1 MVKRY
6 KIDWENRKLVEI
18 PAGVARVE
26 GAKDEVV
33 MADAYEALQK
43 YYASQVF
50 QSNTAFAEKNKTI
63 SHLEMLVLQ
72 LEGGKK

>member
-6 KIDWENRKLVEI
+6 RIDWENRTLVEI
-18 PAGVARVE
+18 PAGAARTE
-26 GAKDEVV
+26 NAKDEVV

-63 SHLEMLVLQ
+63 TRLELLVLQ